1 MLIKINYRYLFSD
14 ICHRQRARWDIK
26 MPNSPAWIEFC
37 TTAVELATPVL
48 QEFSSSKRLRFIT
61 SGVVVSHPGAEEQV
75 FHADGEAGLF
85 NVFVPLVDIDASSDG
100 TQFWPGSQVRP
111 APSAEDALAL
121 SQDSRSIAQMV
132 APACDAGGLLL
143 FDYRVTH
150 RGLPNGRSVK
160 FTQGKKKKKKPGFVS
175 KASKGRE
182 RAIAYIVVATDET
195 ASDSNFPPNSVFD
208 ADPDVKQK
216 ECAPSARMYQLIT
229 GESAPSE

>member
-1 MLIKINYRYLFSD
+1 MNNRYLFSD

-26 MPNSPAWIEFC
+26 MPDSPAWKEIC
-37 TTAVELATPVL
+37 STAVELATPVL
-48 QEFSSSKRLRFIT
+48 QSFSSSKRLRFIT

-75 FHADGEAGLF
+75 FHADGGAGLF
-85 NVFVPLVDIDASSDG
+85 NIFVPLVDIEASSDG
-100 TQFWPGSQVRP
+100 TQFLPGSQVRP

-121 SQDSRSIAQMV
+121 SLDSRSIAQMI

-150 RGLPNGRSVK
+150 RGLPNGRAIK
-160 FTQGKKKKKKPGFVS
+160 FTQGKKKRKNGFVS
-175 KASKGRE
+175 KVSKGRE

-195 ASDSNFPPNSVFD
+195 ANDSNFPSNSVFD
-208 ADPDVKQK
+208 ANPEVKQK

-229 GESAPSE
+229 GESAPTV